1 MVEANYSLLI
11 NTAEGIII
19 GRIRYMGMRI
29 RLYVTTPLDISTRL
43 GFRLG
48 PLPGFS
54 FLATVYNNCTW
65 YPKHCQNEEDLE
77 YS

>member
-11 NTAEGIII
+11 STAEGIII
-19 GRIRYMGMRI
+19 GRIRYIGMRI

-43 GFRLG
+43 DS
-48 PLPGFS
+48 LPGFS
-54 FLATVYNNCTW
+54 FLVDTVYNNCTW
-65 YPKHCQNEEDLE
+65 DPKHCQNEEDLE